1 MTTAVATSFDRNA
14 WPLEAVP
21 CNLCGGTD
29 VDVVTE
35 RDRYGWPT
43 RIVQCRTCALRYITP
58 RFSREGYAA
67 FYADGY
73 RPLLAELRG
82 RPYAPGELEFDQRMY
97 AAELVAQVKGQIPPH
112 PRLVDLGGSTG
123 IVSRHFMA
131 SCGAIPTV
139 VEPCLDEL
147 QHAKD
152 CIKVFASAEDVDF
165 PPNTFDL
172 VLCCRTVDH
181 LLDPVGVLRRAR
193 AWVPSTGRLIVDAMD
208 VDHWPEKYRYKV
220 DHPYAFTAETLRAVV
235 AAAGWTVRHTWTRR
249 KGQYVGYL
257 CAPQE

>member
-1 MTTAVATSFDRNA
+1 MTIATATKFDREA

-29 VDVVTE
+29 VSVVTE
-35 RDRYGWPT
+35 QDRYGWPT
-43 RIVQCRTCALRYITP
+43 RIVQCATCALRFISP
-58 RFSREGYAA
+58 RFSRDGYAA

-73 RPLLAELRG
+73 RPLLAQLRG
-82 RPYAPGELEFDQRMY
+82 RPYGPGELEADQRMY
-97 AAELVAQVKGQIPPH
+97 AAELVARVIEQIPLF

-123 IVSRHFMA
+123 IVSRRFVA
-131 SCGAIPTV
+131 SYGGYATV

-147 QHAKD
+147 QRATD
-152 CIKVFASAEDVDF
+152 CIQVHASAETVDF
-165 PPNTFDL
+165 EPNTFDL

-193 AWVPSTGRLIVDAMD
+193 SWVSPTGRLIVDAMD
-208 VDHWPEKYRYKV
+208 VDQWDPRWRYKV
-220 DHPYAFTAETLRAVV
+220 DHPYAFTADTLRAVV
-235 AAAGWTVRHTWTRR
+235 AAAGWTIVHTWTRR
-249 KGQYVGYL
+249 KGQYVGFL